1 MRPDGG
7 ETMILDLL
15 RKRFSVRAFK
25 DTPVPDNV
33 LRDMLEAGRLSPSG
47 GNEQPW
53 MFGVVTDPSLRAA
66 IAEAAYGQRWIAD
79 APLLIVLCTQDVDD
93 EREGRGITL
102 KRFPELDDTIAALEP
117 AVFSALC
124 AEEHQTK
131 IAGAHMALVA
141 LEHGIGSTWVSKFNV
156 RAVAD
161 LIKVPAGYQPSE
173 ILAFGTPADM
183 RPPKAKKPL
192 DQVTF
197 YPGT

>member
-1 MRPDGG
+1 
-7 ETMILDLL
+7 MILDLL
-15 RKRFSVRAFK
+15 KKRFSVRAFK

-53 MFGVVTDPSLRAA
+53 MFGVVTDPSLRAR
-66 IAEAAYGQRWIAD
+66 IADAAYGQGWIAA

-93 EREGRGITL
+93 GRGGRGITL
-102 KRFPELDDTIAALEP
+102 QRFPELADTIAALEP

-173 ILAFGTPADM
+173 ILAFGTPADT
-183 RPPKAKKPL
+183 RPQKAKKPL
-192 DQVTF
+192 DQITF
-197 YPGT
+197 HPST

>member
-1 MRPDGG
+1 
-7 ETMILDLL
+7 MILDLL
-15 RKRFSVRAFK
+15 KKRFSVRAFK

-53 MFGVVTDPSLRAA
+53 MFGVITDPSLRAR
-66 IAEAAYGQRWIAD
+66 IADAAYSQRWIAA
-79 APLLIVLCTQDVDD
+79 APLLIVLCTQELDD
-93 EREGRGITL
+93 ESGRRAITL
-102 KRFPELDDTIAALEP
+102 KRFPELADTIAGMDPAL
-117 AVFSALC
+117 FSALS

-141 LEHGIGSTWVSKFNV
+141 MEHGIGSTWVSKFNV

-173 ILAFGTPADM
+173 ILAFGTPADT
-183 RPPKAKKPL
+183 RPQKTKKPL